1 VWCRTRCVGELSQS
15 YGRGVLRVRII
26 LYLLDGGLYGGR
38 VVEGSDNLTIH
49 LAGTNL
55 TVVLRGGI

>member
-1 VWCRTRCVGELSQS
+1 M
-15 YGRGVLRVRII
+15 I

-55 TVVLRGGI
+55 KVVLRGEI